1 MVDIKVVVKVLIR
14 FLVVGM
20 GDVLFI
26 YFEVCVIYNL
36 YFWVNVSLLMGLREG
51 LMFVVSGIY
60 VVLVMVKFCW
70 ENF

>member
-70 ENF
+70 ENL